1 MWNGTPGD
9 AEADNEDALMRGLF
23 HLVDCA

>member
-1 MWNGTPGD
+1 
-9 AEADNEDALMRGLF
+9 MRGLF